1 MANDRT
7 ISGTSRIAA
16 VAGLPAACFLM
27 VAIAAFF
34 NTVDINAYFD
44 ADDDHLSVDW
54 PVMVKLAI
62 AGICG
67 IVGVAG
73 VIFDRSV
80 RRSLM
85 TLPGIFL
92 VALAAVFLATSV
104 VAYEETATISRAAAI
119 INVAYLCFVPT
130 AISILGLRRLMIA
143 CLIGMVT
150 NLIVNWGM
158 YLFWPAVGVFEEEL
172 GNQTF
177 VNRMGGLGHPN
188 AIARTGVLSSL
199 LSLAMLRGLGEH
211 NANTASGQLASKARQ
226 AVSGWSRLVL
236 LAIIGISLLTMA
248 AAYSRSGFAAGF
260 MAAAVLMIDRLF
272 SRAGILISLSA
283 VLVLSIGF
291 IGVEL
296 LSEKMIRGDSVTS
309 MVTKTGEIDELT
321 SATGR
326 TEIWGEAIRLI
337 RERPLTGWGLNSTPK
352 LMADFSLHTHNL
364 LLHVCFSGGLI
375 AGLLILILL
384 GWNLFYGV
392 PSPLPIV
399 RSISTYVLVSG
410 IFEDTVLDTFA
421 SPSTIWW
428 FVVLLYPAIEMSRRA
443 SQTPRTGVESDS
455 IPAYT

>member
-1 MANDRT
+1 MANDRST
-7 ISGTSRIAA
+7 IRASRMAA
-16 VAGLPAACFLM
+16 VLGLPAACFLM
-27 VAIAAFF
+27 VALAAFF
-34 NTVDINAYFD
+34 NTVDINANFD
-44 ADDDHLSVDW
+44 ADEDHLGVDW
-54 PVMVKLAI
+54 PVMVKLAL

-67 IVGVAG
+67 IIGVAG

-92 VALAAVFLATSV
+92 VALAAVFLATSA
-104 VAYEETATISRAAAI
+104 VAYEETATISRVAAM
-119 INVAYLCFVPT
+119 INVGYLCFVPT

-143 CLIGMVT
+143 CLVGMVP
-150 NLIVNWGM
+150 NLVANWGM

-177 VNRMGGLGHPN
+177 VSRMGGLGHPN
-188 AIARTGVLSSL
+188 AIARTGVISSL
-199 LSLAMLRGLGEH
+199 LSLAMLRGIGERRG
-211 NANTASGQLASKARQ
+211 AI
-226 AVSGWSRLVL
+226 GWSRLIL
-236 LAIIGISLLTMA
+236 LAIIGVSLLTMA
-248 AAYSRSGFAAGF
+248 AAYSRSAFAAGF
-260 MAAAVLMIDRLF
+260 VAAAILMIDRLF

-283 VLVLSIGF
+283 VLFLSVGF
-291 IGVEL
+291 IGFEL
-296 LSEKMIRGDSVTS
+296 LSEKMVRGDSVTS

-326 TEIWGEAIRLI
+326 TEIWAEAIRLI

-375 AGLLILILL
+375 AGLLILVLL
-384 GWNLFYGV
+384 GWNLIYGV
-392 PSPLPIV
+392 LSPLPII

-443 SQTPRTGVESDS
+443 SRTSRTGVESDA
-455 IPAYT
+455 IPAYTE